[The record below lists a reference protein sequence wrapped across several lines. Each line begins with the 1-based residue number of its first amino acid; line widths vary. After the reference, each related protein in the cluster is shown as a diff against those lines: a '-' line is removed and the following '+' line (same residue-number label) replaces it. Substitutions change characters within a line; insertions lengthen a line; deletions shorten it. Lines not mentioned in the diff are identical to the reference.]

1 MVDNPQ
7 ERWQCCMD
15 FFRSNVNEQQYQT
28 WFVPTKFNSYNNKT
42 HVLSVCI
49 PSHFYYEYLEQ
60 HFRKLLHVGIFKYFG
75 DNAKLT
81 YKVKMAADAT
91 VKQESDNAPFIAQ
104 DQGVSRDATAAP
116 GVMDAVSKPQELDSQ
131 LNNKQ
136 NFENFIAGI
145 SNRLPREVGMSIAEH
160 PEQQTFNPL
169 FIFGPSGVGKTHLV
183 NAIGTRI
190 KELYPQ
196 KRVLYLSAHL
206 FQVQYTDSVRHNT
219 VNDFINFYQSIDTL
233 IIDDVQEFASLQ
245 KTQNTFFHIFNHLH
259 RNGRQIILTSD
270 RHPGALMGMEERLLT
285 RFKWGLMAELEKP
298 EEKLRRAILASKIH
312 HDGLNISPD
321 VIEYIAHNVDESV
334 RELEGVVHSL
344 LANSIVFNK
353 DVVDLEFAKRI
364 LSHGRPAMEARSI
377 TVDRIIEEACTC
389 CNVRQE
395 DVYGKSRK
403 ADIVEVRQLSMY
415 LAQKYTTLTNSR
427 IGVLVGNRNH
437 ATVCHA
443 IKNVEHKLKVSTKFQ
458 QTVSRIEEK
467 LKGKS

>member
-1 MVDNPQ
+1 MVENPQ
-7 ERWQCCMD
+7 ELWQRCME

-60 HFRKLLHVGIFKYFG
+60 HFRKLLHVGIFRYFG
-75 DNAKLT
+75 ENTKLT
-81 YKVKMAADAT
+81 YKVKVAASAT
-91 VKQESDNAPFIAQ
+91 VRQESDTAPFVDTQEPAASASPTEAPGLVQ
-104 DQGVSRDATAAP
+104 TVSR
-116 GVMDAVSKPQELDSQ
+116 PQELDSQ
-131 LNNKQ
+131 LNSRQ
-136 NFENFIAGI
+136 NFDNFIAGI
-145 SNRLPREVGMSIAEH
+145 SNRLPREVGISIAMN

-183 NAIGTRI
+183 NAIGTKI
-190 KELYPQ
+190 KELHPE
-196 KRVLYLSAHL
+196 KRVLYVSAHL
-206 FQVQYTDSVRHNT
+206 FQVQYTDSVRRNT
-219 VNDFINFYQSIDTL
+219 VNDFIHFYQSIDTL
-233 IIDDVQEFASLQ
+233 IIDDIQEIAAVQ
-245 KTQNTFFHIFNHLH
+245 KTQYTFFHIFNHLH
-259 RNGRQIILTSD
+259 QNGRQIILTSD

-298 EEKLRRAILASKIH
+298 EEKLRKAILANKIH

-353 DVVDLEFAKRI
+353 DVVDLDFAKRI
-364 LSHGRPAMEARSI
+364 LSHGRTKSEARTI
-377 TVDRIIEEACTC
+377 TLDRIIEEACTC
-389 CNVRQE
+389 CNIRQE

-403 ADIVEVRQLSMY
+403 ANIVEVRQMSMY
-415 LAQKYTTLTNSR
+415 LAQKYTTLSNSR

-443 IKNVEHKLKVSTKFQ
+443 IKNVEHKLKVSPKFQ
-458 QTVSRIEEK
+458 RMLSMIEDK
-467 LKGKS
+467 IKGK